1 MTNVWAPRRTRLAI
15 FVCLTAMG
23 AFVGTLT
30 ASGIVQRT
38 LRFEPPEEWIAEE
51 VDSQIRLAQFVL
63 PKAAGDVEDASLVIF
78 GVVGGT
84 VQANLDRWTNQMI
97 QPDGRPSSEVAT
109 TTSFLVGD
117 LPITMLDVPGTF
129 SAEVRPGS
137 GMRYH
142 KPRFR
147 LKAAVVETPSGPY
160 FFKLTGPNRTVE
172 QWGNKFVALLES
184 VHFE

>member
-1 MTNVWAPRRTRLAI
+1 MIDVWAPRRHWVAI
-15 FVCLTAMG
+15 FVCLAIG
-23 AFVGTLT
+23 AFVDTST
-30 ASGIVQRT
+30 TSGVVQRT

-51 VDSQIRLAQFVL
+51 VNSPIRLAQFVL
-63 PKAAGDVEDASLVIF
+63 PKAAGDVEDASLVVF
-78 GVVGGT
+78 SGVGGT

-97 QPDGRPSSEVAT
+97 QPDGRPSAEVAT

-117 LPITMLDVPGTF
+117 LPVTMLDVPGTF

-142 KPRFR
+142 KPHFR

-160 FFKLTGPNRTVE
+160 FFKLTGPGRTVGRWE
-172 QWGNKFVALLES
+172 DGFAALLES
-184 VHFE
+184 VRFE